1 MSSVPPWEPPD
12 RPLTEDLA
20 TLGAC
25 LEAAADR
32 KLRRRRAIRRT
43 LRDAALVIG
52 VGVPLAVASGAANLG
67 FSDGPVA
74 RSARANAAPDPSFAY
89 VIQHVP
95 DLTFAA
101 SAGRACV
108 ADPDCR
114 APGLPSPVPVRLRTL
129 Y

>member
-1 MSSVPPWEPPD
+1 MSTIPPWRPPGG
-12 RPLTEDLA
+12 PLPDELA
-20 TLGAC
+20 CLGAR
-25 LEAAADR
+25 LEAAAEG
-32 KLRRRRAIRRT
+32 KLRRRRALRRS
-43 LRDAALVIG
+43 LVNGGLAVLIG
-52 VGVPLAVASGAANLG
+52 APLALAAAAADLAP
-67 FSDGPVA
+67 SDGPVA
-74 RSARANAAPDPSFAY
+74 HSARANAAPDPSFAY

-101 SAGRACV
+101 DAGRACV